1 MYRLLIRCV
10 MRQVTKCGILFL
22 KVPPSLVTSAA
33 NATKTVG
40 ESVKFECSFNGIPN
54 PDIQWFYMPSGGS
67 RVQLTQTDHYVIT
80 AGSLEIGQI
89 LKKDEGM
96 YICRAVNVAG
106 SLESS
111 AYLRVKGIFIFH
123 LLKNSFDANLLK
135 STAGFDGHLHP

>member
-1 MYRLLIRCV
+1 MFYS
-10 MRQVTKCGILFL
+10 FL
-22 KVPPSLVTSAA
+22 KVLPSLVTSAA

-40 ESVKFECSFNGIPN
+40 ESVKFGCSFNGIPN
-54 PDIQWFYMPSGGS
+54 PDIEWFYMPSGGS

-80 AGSLEIGQI
+80 AGSLEIRQM

-111 AYLRVKGIFIFH
+111 AYLRVKGKFYISLVNKFI
-123 LLKNSFDANLLK
+123 
-135 STAGFDGHLHP
+135 